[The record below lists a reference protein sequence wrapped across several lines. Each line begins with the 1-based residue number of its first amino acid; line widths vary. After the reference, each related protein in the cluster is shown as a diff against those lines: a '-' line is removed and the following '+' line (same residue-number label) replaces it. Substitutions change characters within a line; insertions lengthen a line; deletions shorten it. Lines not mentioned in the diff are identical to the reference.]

1 MPQHERSVKIGQ
13 SRIHYSSNGK
23 ITTAELYLWGQN
35 GYYLKVCILKS
46 AQHVM
51 FRHTIRPVLAGT
63 VPVGFVPTSRSV
75 YQKVPVSNAVSQ

>member
-35 GYYLKVCILKS
+35 GYYL
-46 AQHVM
+46 
-51 FRHTIRPVLAGT
+51 
-63 VPVGFVPTSRSV
+63 
-75 YQKVPVSNAVSQ
+75 